1 MGATGNETASQSC
14 RGRGPLLQRPA
25 PAEAARA
32 NLRHGSRRRAAGIL
46 SGTLRAARGPRP
58 PDSNRRTPLKL
69 NKTVLSLAT
78 ALALGFTAQAA
89 AHDAHRCI
97 DDACNLRALFAQDDA
112 GGGDGIIAAQR
123 FGEWGIDTAGM
134 DTGVRPGEDFFAYA
148 SGTWASTTQIPS
160 DQSSYGAFRVL
171 RDLSEARVRAL
182 VEAYPKGDPAT
193 GDAAKIAT
201 LYQGFMDEPAVE
213 ALGAAPLQPLL
224 GELKSVADKE
234 ALAALIAARGGF
246 GGGMFSLFV
255 SDDQRNP
262 DQYTLYMSQSGL
274 GLGDRE
280 MYLRDNFAP
289 QRERYQ
295 AYVAQLLELAG
306 WDDPQA
312 NAEAILALETRIAEA
327 HWTRAESRDRDKTYN
342 PKPLADFASDAPGF
356 PWAAY
361 FAASGIDHAP
371 VAVVRQD
378 TAIPKLAAIFGDT
391 DLATLQAWQAFHFT
405 DGMAP
410 LLSSAFA
417 NAHYEFREKF
427 LSGQPEP
434 RERWKRGV
442 SFVESVMGEAIGR
455 DYVALY
461 FPPDAKAKMDEL
473 VANVKLAMGARL
485 DALEWMS
492 PETKAEAR
500 AKLAGFGLKIGHPD
514 EWRDYSGLEV
524 RDGDLFGNAVRA
536 RQFEWEYRRARL
548 GQPVDKA
555 EWGMTPQTVN
565 AYYNSV
571 KNEIV
576 FPAAIL
582 QPPFFDPDADPAVN
596 YGAIGGVIGH
606 EIIHGFDDQGRKSDG
621 AGVLRDW
628 WTAEDAAKF
637 EAQAAKLGEQYE
649 AYEFPQLP
657 DLRINGR
664 TSMGEN
670 IGDLGGLTIA
680 LEAYRRS
687 LGGQE
692 APVIDGFTGEQRLFL
707 GWAQVWRTL
716 WRDDALRQQ
725 LVNGTH
731 SPGHIRAFAP
741 LRNMDAWYEAFNIT
755 EQDKLWIAPEDR
767 VRIW

>member
-1 MGATGNETASQSC
+1 M
-14 RGRGPLLQRPA
+14 
-25 PAEAARA
+25 
-32 NLRHGSRRRAAGIL
+32 
-46 SGTLRAARGPRP
+46 
-58 PDSNRRTPLKL
+58 KL
-69 NKTVLSLAT
+69 NKTALSLAT
-78 ALALGFTAQAA
+78 ALALGFTAQAS
-89 AHDAHRCI
+89 AHDNHRCL
-97 DDACNLRALFAQDDA
+97 DDACTLQALFAQDDA
-112 GGGDGIIAAQR
+112 GGGHGIIAAQR
-123 FGEWGIDTAGM
+123 YGNWGIDTAGM
-134 DTGVRPGEDFFAYA
+134 DKSVRPGEDFFAYA
-148 SGTWASTTQIPS
+148 SGTWARNTQIPA
-160 DQSSYGAFRVL
+160 DQSSYGNFRVL

-182 VEAYPKGDPAT
+182 VESYPKADPST

-201 LYQGFMDEPAVE
+201 LYQGFMDEGAVE
-213 ALGAAPLQPLL
+213 ALGGQPLQPYLA
-224 GELKSVADKE
+224 ELKSAADK
-234 ALAALIAARGGF
+234 AAFASLIAARGGF

-262 DQYTLYMSQSGL
+262 DQYTLYLSQSGL

-289 QRERYQ
+289 QRERYL
-295 AYVAQLLELAG
+295 AYIAQMLELAG
-306 WDDPQA
+306 WEDPA
-312 NAEAILALETRIAEA
+312 ASAEAVMALETRIADA

-342 PKPLADFASDAPGF
+342 PKPLADFADDAPGF

-361 FAASGIDHAP
+361 FAASGLDHAP

-378 TAIPKLAAIFGDT
+378 SAIPKLAAIFGDT
-391 DLATLQAWQAFHFT
+391 DLSTLKAWEAFHIA

-410 LLSSAFA
+410 LLSSAFV

-442 SFVESVMGEAIGR
+442 SFVEGVMGEAIGR

-461 FPPDAKAKMDEL
+461 YPPDAKAKMDEL
-473 VANVKLAMGARL
+473 VANVKVAMGARL
-485 DALEWMS
+485 DSLEWMS
-492 PETKAEAR
+492 DATKAEAH

-514 EWRDYSGLEV
+514 KWRDYSALEV
-524 RDGDLFGNAVRA
+524 REGDLFGNAMRA
-536 RQFEWEYRRARL
+536 RNFEWEYRRSRL
-548 GQPVDKA
+548 GQPVDKD

-576 FPAAIL
+576 FPAGIL

-621 AGVLRDW
+621 EGVLRDW

-637 EAQAAKLGEQYE
+637 EAQAERLGAQYE

-657 DLRINGR
+657 GMHINGR
-664 TSMGEN
+664 TAMGEN

-687 LGGQE
+687 LAGEE

-741 LRNMDAWYEAFNIT
+741 LRNMDAWYEAFDVT
-755 EQDKLWIAPEDR
+755 ESDALWIAPEDR